1 MKKIKFALKYI
12 AILTVLISSFIA
24 CDKDFAS
31 IDSDIINGDNA
42 THFNSSQIQYDVIAY
57 NKKLPPVQTNNLPVN
72 LFGIYNDPV
81 YGKTTANFVTQLNIS
96 TLDPDFGDNIELDS
110 VILSIPYFSTAI
122 ESDGEGGTIYE
133 LDSIFGDGFMKFSI
147 HESNYYLRD
156 FDPNSEFDI
165 SQRYY
170 SNYSTSSSDFIPES
184 LLEGDLIYYT
194 NSMNHPPDGLF
205 KPSASQIVLK
215 EENED
220 GEMEISDRL
229 APALRLKL
237 DNAFWQEKILDKEGE
252 PELTNQNNFSDYFRG
267 LYFKV
272 EEVNP
277 GSGTLSLL
285 NLTASTAN
293 VTLYYTKD
301 PLTEGAD
308 RISSTF
314 TINFTGN
321 RVNLLN
327 NDYNIPL
334 ADGNQVNG
342 DEKLYLKGGEG
353 SMAIINLFNGDENG
367 DSPELEEFKSNN
379 WLINEAN
386 LVFYVDQ
393 DMMIGDNE
401 TEPDR
406 VYLYDL
412 KNQTPLIDYYYD
424 LTNTTYPLLSKA
436 NHLGA
441 LQREDTGSD
450 DLGKGIKY
458 KIRITE
464 HINNILLN
472 DSTNVKLGLTVSSNV
487 DFENNTVQYSFQTDD
502 EDFNRIPGSS
512 IICPEGTVLFG
523 NNTTNEEKKVYLEI
537 FYTEPNN

>member
-81 YGKTTANFVTQLNIS
+81 YGKTTANFVTQLNIT
-96 TLDPDFGDNIELDS
+96 TLDPDFGDNVELDS
-110 VILSIPYFSTAI
+110 VVLTIPYFSTAL
-122 ESDGEGGTIYE
+122 ESDGEGGTVFQLDSVYGEGFINYSIYE
-133 LDSIFGDGFMKFSI
+133 N
-147 HESNYYLRD
+147 NYFLRD

-165 SQRYY
+165 SQRYF

-184 LLEGDLIYYT
+184 LLEGNLIYQ
-194 NSMNHPPDGLF
+194 SEELF
-205 KPSASQIVLK
+205 KPSANQIVLT
-215 EENED
+215 EEDED
-220 GEMEISDRL
+220 GVDEITDRL
-229 APALRLKL
+229 APALRIKL
-237 DNAFWQEKILDKEGE
+237 DNAFWQEKIIDQEGSSV
-252 PELTNQNNFSDYFRG
+252 LTNQNNFSDYFRG

-277 GSGTLSLL
+277 NSGTLTLFD
-285 NLTASTAN
+285 LTASTAN

-308 RISSTF
+308 RTASTY
-314 TINFTGN
+314 TINFSGN
-321 RVNLLN
+321 RVNFLN
-327 NDYNIPL
+327 NEYGVTIP
-334 ADGNQVNG
+334 DGNEVDG

-353 SMAIINLFNGDENG
+353 SMAVINLFNGDENG
-367 DSPELEEFKSNN
+367 DSPELEELKSND

-401 TEPDR
+401 NEPDR
-406 VYLYDL
+406 IYLYDL
-412 KNQTPLIDYYYD
+412 NNETPLIDYYFD
-424 LTNTTYPLLSKA
+424 LTNTTDPIISKA
-436 NHLGA
+436 SHLGV
-441 LQREDTGSD
+441 LEREDTGSEE
-450 DLGKGIKY
+450 LGKGIKY

-472 DSTNVKLGLTVSSNV
+472 DSTNVKLGLAVSSNIN
-487 DFENNTVQYSFQTDD
+487 FENNTLQYSFQTDD
-502 EDFNRIPGSS
+502 EDFNKLPGSS